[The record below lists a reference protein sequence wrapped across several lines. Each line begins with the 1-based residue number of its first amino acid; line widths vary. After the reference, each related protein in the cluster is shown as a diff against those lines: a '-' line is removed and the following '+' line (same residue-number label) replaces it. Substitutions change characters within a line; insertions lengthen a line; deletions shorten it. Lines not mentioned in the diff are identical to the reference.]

1 MTADAQKTSA
11 QDKIGVDVPSSG
23 AAAPFPYR
31 TIISLTLLAVNF
43 LVAAIYFHVLDI

>member
-11 QDKIGVDVPSSG
+11 KDKIGMDVPQTG

-31 TIISLTLLAVNF
+31 TIISLVLLAVNF
-43 LVAAIYFHVLDI
+43 LVAAIYFHILDI

>member
-11 QDKIGVDVPSSG
+11 KDKVGVDVAQTG
-23 AAAPFPYR
+23 AAAPFAYR
-31 TIISLTLLAVNF
+31 TIISLVLLAVNV

>member
-11 QDKIGVDVPSSG
+11 KDKIGMDVPQTG

-31 TIISLTLLAVNF
+31 TIISLVLLAGNV
-43 LVAAIYFHVLDI
+43 LVAAIYFHILDI